1 MSVSTKTSQDL
12 NELFTKLLFLIQ
24 SGFYEYGYCSFY
36 IASSGGNSI
45 EIFANDK
52 TLFRGNDAA
61 CQRVFKELLK
71 RLKKQVLASLN
82 SDLPQCGQTSL
93 IIPVYP
99 QIGSLSTGWFT
110 EP

>member
-1 MSVSTKTSQDL
+1 MNNVSTKTSLDL

-52 TLFRGNDAA
+52 TLFKGNDAA

-71 RLKKQVLASLN
+71 RLKKQ
-82 SDLPQCGQTSL
+82 DYR
-93 IIPVYP
+93 I
-99 QIGSLSTGWFT
+99 TGDKEYLT
-110 EP
+110 IRRNI

>member
-1 MSVSTKTSQDL
+1 MNNVSTKTSLDL

-52 TLFRGNDAA
+52 TLFKGNDAA
-61 CQRVFKELLK
+61 CKKVFKELLK
-71 RLKKQVLASLN
+71 RLKKQ
-82 SDLPQCGQTSL
+82 DYR
-93 IIPVYP
+93 I
-99 QIGSLSTGWFT
+99 TGDKEYLT
-110 EP
+110 IRRNI